1 MGQFSQKK
9 PQRSG
14 SVARLQNGQ
23 LKERSS
29 TPPGRRGL
37 RLAVAGLAA
46 AAAVAAL
53 TSGSLALDRLDIQV
67 VGQDKTLTQLVRRSS
82 LLIAQADEKVTDP
95 EDIFTAAR
103 ADYARL
109 LAAFYAEGYYAPVI
123 RITLD
128 GREAS
133 SIAPLDAPGQIGA
146 AVIYV
151 DPGPRF
157 AFSRTTVAPLAPR
170 TTLPPEFRAGEPAR
184 AGVIGEAVSAATL
197 GWREQGHAKVR
208 VSRED
213 ILANHTERTLSAA
226 VELAP
231 GPSLRFG
238 PVSVKGA
245 ERMDIRRVLKIA
257 GLNEGTKFSQTEL
270 DRAANRLR
278 RSGVFSSVTLTES
291 EQVLPGG
298 LLPIE
303 ITVAEQ
309 KTRRYSIG
317 AELSS
322 VDGAALSG
330 YWLHR
335 NLLGGGERLRVDAS
349 VNNIGAGESGVDY
362 ELGVT
367 LDRPA
372 TITADTTAGILVK
385 LGHLDEIDY
394 DADYAELGVT
404 FTQYFSEQLTLR
416 GGLSYEHVEGTD
428 PTGDFRYRNLSLPF
442 GATWDRRDSTTDAKK
457 GFYLDGTAKPFLGF
471 SETGSGVRMTLDARG
486 YRSFSD
492 QRFTVAARLQGGAVL
507 GAALLD
513 TPRDDLF
520 FSGGGGSV
528 RGHTY
533 RSLGIETPDGA
544 GGTYLIGGTEYAA
557 GSMELRARFGES
569 WGGVAFIDAGFVGAD
584 GESESHAGAG
594 IGVRYE
600 TGFGPIRFDVAAP
613 ISGPSDD
620 GVQIYIGLGQAF

>member
-1 MGQFSQKK
+1 MQKK
-9 PQRSG
+9 LRKSG
-14 SVARLQNGQ
+14 SGTAGQEKPAQLAR
-23 LKERSS
+23 
-29 TPPGRRGL
+29 GRRRNQL
-37 RLAVAGLAA
+37 RLAVAGLATA
-46 AAAVAAL
+46 ASIGAFA
-53 TSGSLALDRLDIQV
+53 SGTLAFDGPEFQV
-67 VGQDKTLTQLVRRSS
+67 VGEDKTLTQLVRRSS
-82 LLIAQADEKVTDP
+82 LLLAQSDEKVTNP
-95 EDIFTAAR
+95 EDLFTAAR

-109 LAAFYAEGYYAPVI
+109 LAALYAEGYYAPVI

-128 GREAS
+128 GREAA
-133 SIAPLDAPGQIGA
+133 SIAPLDAPARVGA
-146 AVIYV
+146 ALIFV

-157 AFSRTTVAPLAPR
+157 AFSRTSVAPLAPR
-170 TTLPPEFRAGEPAR
+170 TTLPVDFRAGAPAR
-184 AGVIGEAVSAATL
+184 AGVISEAVSAATL
-197 GWREQGHAKVR
+197 AWREEGHAKVR

-213 ILANHTERTLSAA
+213 ILANHPERTLSA
-226 VELAP
+226 VVGLAP

-245 ERMDIRRVLKIA
+245 DRMDLRRVLKIA

-278 RSGVFSSVTLTES
+278 RSGVFSSVSLTES

-303 ITVAEQ
+303 ITVAEH
-309 KTRRYSIG
+309 KTRRYSVG

-349 VNNIGAGESGVDY
+349 ISNIGAGDSGVDY

-372 TITADTTAGILVK
+372 TLTPDTTAGILAK
-385 LGHLDEIDY
+385 IGHLDEVDY
-394 DADYAELGVT
+394 DADYAELGLT

-416 GGLSYEHVEGTD
+416 GGLSYEQVQGRD
-428 PTGDFRYRNLSLPF
+428 PTGTFRYRNLSLPF

-457 GFYLDGTAKPFLGF
+457 GFYIDGTAKPFLGF
-471 SETGSGVRMTLDARG
+471 SDTGSGLRMTLDARG

-507 GAALLD
+507 GSDLLD

-528 RGHTY
+528 RGQTY
-533 RSLGIETPDGA
+533 RSLGIETPDGL

-557 GSMELRARFGES
+557 GSLELRARFGES

-613 ISGPSDD
+613 ISGPNDD